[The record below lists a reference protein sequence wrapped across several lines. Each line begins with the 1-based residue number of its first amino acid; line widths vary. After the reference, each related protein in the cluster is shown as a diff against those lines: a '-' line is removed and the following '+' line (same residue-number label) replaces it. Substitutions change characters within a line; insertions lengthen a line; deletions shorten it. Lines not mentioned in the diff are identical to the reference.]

1 MNTYSGNYET
11 PLEKTQVGQNCKQFF
26 AVRVDKQRHLYD

>member
-11 PLEKTQVGQNCKQFF
+11 PLEKTQVAQNCITLRGNNEK
-26 AVRVDKQRHLYD
+26 